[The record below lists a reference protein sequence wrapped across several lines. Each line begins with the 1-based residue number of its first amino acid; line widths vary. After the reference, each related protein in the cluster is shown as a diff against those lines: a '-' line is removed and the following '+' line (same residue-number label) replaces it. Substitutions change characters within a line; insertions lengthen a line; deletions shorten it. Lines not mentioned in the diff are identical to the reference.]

1 MAKYWGILLNTRL
14 QSSKKVSLYFLIH
27 SFNISNRYICVFF
40 GSSVYFK
47 FVIIVDYSKQV
58 KQRVTEP
65 MLFVHNLEEKIT
77 YTFTVKAQTIGYGTA
92 VSGNVT
98 TGPQQGAP
106 ERVSD
111 LSLSFTISA
120 VKLSW
125 RNGNSGKSPILGY
138 YIESRRKGKV
148 TLQILITT
156 THKQSNHSYLLLLII
171 Q

>member
-1 MAKYWGILLNTRL
+1 M
-14 QSSKKVSLYFLIH
+14 
-27 SFNISNRYICVFF
+27 
-40 GSSVYFK
+40 
-47 FVIIVDYSKQV
+47 

-106 ERVSD
+106 ERVSE

-148 TLQILITT
+148 DFTMFFAT
-156 THKQSNHSYLLLLII
+156 THYLGN
-171 Q
+171 

>member
-1 MAKYWGILLNTRL
+1 
-14 QSSKKVSLYFLIH
+14 
-27 SFNISNRYICVFF
+27 
-40 GSSVYFK
+40 
-47 FVIIVDYSKQV
+47 
-58 KQRVTEP
+58 

-106 ERVSD
+106 ERVSE

-148 TLQILITT
+148 DFTMFFAT
-156 THKQSNHSYLLLLII
+156 THYLGNYGNLKSLLVII
-171 Q
+171 QSSLEIFQSIKNILS

>member
-1 MAKYWGILLNTRL
+1 
-14 QSSKKVSLYFLIH
+14 
-27 SFNISNRYICVFF
+27 
-40 GSSVYFK
+40 
-47 FVIIVDYSKQV
+47 
-58 KQRVTEP
+58 

-138 YIESRRKGKV
+138 YIESRRKGKQKTNLIPFDNSIV
-148 TLQILITT
+148 RPIIKQILVHIRLNDL
-156 THKQSNHSYLLLLII
+156 SNNLH
-171 Q
+171 

>member
-1 MAKYWGILLNTRL
+1 M
-14 QSSKKVSLYFLIH
+14 
-27 SFNISNRYICVFF
+27 
-40 GSSVYFK
+40 
-47 FVIIVDYSKQV
+47 

-106 ERVSD
+106 ERVSE

-148 TLQILITT
+148 NFNIFAT
-156 THKQSNHSYLLLLII
+156 THYLGN
-171 Q
+171 

>member
-1 MAKYWGILLNTRL
+1 MPFNSFIFYKTIL
-14 QSSKKVSLYFLIH
+14 
-27 SFNISNRYICVFF
+27 
-40 GSSVYFK
+40 
-47 FVIIVDYSKQV
+47 DYSKQV

-138 YIESRRKGKV
+138 YVESRRKGK
-148 TLQILITT
+148 Q
-156 THKQSNHSYLLLLII
+156 
-171 Q
+171 

>member
-1 MAKYWGILLNTRL
+1 
-14 QSSKKVSLYFLIH
+14 
-27 SFNISNRYICVFF
+27 
-40 GSSVYFK
+40 
-47 FVIIVDYSKQV
+47 
-58 KQRVTEP
+58 

-148 TLQILITT
+148 THHILNIAAHNATDDKIT
-156 THKQSNHSYLLLLII
+156 I
-171 Q
+171 